1 MLKRR
6 REKKDI
12 LVIFDCDG
20 VLVDSEAITARIEHQ
35 ALQNRGCLL
44 SMDDYLERALGLAD
58 EDLIWNTIAAEWD
71 VKLPVDF
78 GDRLRAIADA
88 ALAEELLP
96 IKGVKEM
103 LNVLP
108 YEKCIASS
116 ATPERLTHTLSLTGI
131 DGIFKGKCFSGT
143 LVSRGKPA
151 PDVFLYAAGKMGF
164 EPCDCIVVE
173 DSINGVKAAV
183 DAGMTVLGFTGA
195 SHCRPGLK
203 EILTGLGCWEIFSEM
218 EDFPALIQKNMRS

>member
-1 MLKRR
+1 MLKRKR
-6 REKKDI
+6 QKKDI

-20 VLVDSEAITARIEHQ
+20 VLVDSEAITSRIEFQ
-35 ALQNRGCLL
+35 ALRSLGCLL
-44 SMDDYLERALGLAD
+44 SMEDYLDRSLGLSD

-71 VKLPVDF
+71 VKLPEDF

-96 IKGVKEM
+96 INGVKEM

-108 YEKCIASS
+108 YEKCVASS
-116 ATPERLTHTLSLTGI
+116 ATPERLAHTLSLTGL

-151 PDVFLYAAGKMGF
+151 PDVFLYAARK
-164 EPCDCIVVE
+164 
-173 DSINGVKAAV
+173 NG
-183 DAGMTVLGFTGA
+183 L
-195 SHCRPGLK
+195 
-203 EILTGLGCWEIFSEM
+203 
-218 EDFPALIQKNMRS
+218 